1 MNYFSLNNKNHKV
14 NFKEALFNGLAPDRG
29 LYFPQ
34 EIKSLKK
41 SFVSNLDVY
50 DEIEISME
58 VISQFI
64 GNQIDEESLK
74 KIIEHSI
81 DFEFPLK
88 KIDENISVLELF
100 HGPSMAFKDVG
111 ARFTS
116 RCLSH
121 FIRKGYDKKVTVLV
135 ATSGDTGAAVA
146 SGFHKVEGIDVFIL
160 YPKNKISNIQEKQ
173 ISTFSDNIFPIEVVG
188 TFDDCQ
194 EIVKDALTDKDLTS
208 NFNFTTANSI
218 NISRWIPQTLYY
230 FFAYSQL
237 PSDIEK
243 SSFSIPSGN
252 YGNLFSAIVS
262 KNLGLPI
269 QNIISSNN
277 INNPVERYFQSGVY
291 TPLHSKETLSNAMDV
306 GDPSNFKR
314 VNKIFDY
321 DLDKMKEIIYAY
333 SFTDYETEDAIKNLL
348 KKNKYFCD
356 PHGAI
361 GYLGAKKY
369 IDNNLGS
376 HCIFLET
383 AHFYKFFDEIKNI
396 IGNEFIVPS
405 QLESVLKKDKN
416 SVEVDDK
423 TRQALEK
430 LGYMEK

>member
-34 EIKSLKK
+34 EIKPLKK
-41 SFVSNLDVY
+41 SFISNLDDY
-50 DEIEISME
+50 DKIEISMG

-173 ISTFSDNIFPIEVVG
+173 ISTFSDNIFPIEVDG

-262 KNLGLPI
+262 KKLGLPI
-269 QNIISSNN
+269 ENIISSNN

-321 DLDKMKEIIYAY
+321 DLDKMKEIIHVF
-333 SFTDYETEDAIKNLL
+333 SFTDYETEDAIKYLL
-348 KKNKYFCD
+348 KNFKYICD

-383 AHFYKFFDEIKNI
+383 AHFYKFYDEIKNI
-396 IGNEFIVPS
+396 IGNEFNVPS
-405 QLESVLKKDKN
+405 QLESVLKKEKN
-416 SVEVDDK
+416 SVEIN
-423 TRQALEK
+423 
-430 LGYMEK
+430 GYNHFKEYINSLTL

>member
-1 MNYFSLNNKNHKV
+1 MDYYSLNNKNHKV

-41 SFVSNLDVY
+41 SFISNLNDY
-50 DEIEISME
+50 DKIEVSME

-64 GNQIDEESLK
+64 GNQIDKQSLK

-121 FIRKGYDKKVTVLV
+121 FIRKGYNKKVTVLV

-173 ISTFSDNIFPIEVVG
+173 ISTFSDNIFPIEVKG

-194 EIVKDALTDKDLTS
+194 KIVKDALIDKDLTS

-237 PSDIEK
+237 PSDLEK

-252 YGNLFSAIVS
+252 YGNLFSSLVS
-262 KNLGLPI
+262 KELGLPI

-277 INNPVERYFQSGVY
+277 INNPVERYFKSGVY
-291 TPLHSKETLSNAMDV
+291 TPMHSKETLSNAMDV

-314 VNKIFDY
+314 VNEIFDF
-321 DLDKMKEIIYAY
+321 DLVKMKGILHAF
-333 SFTDYETEDAIKNLL
+333 SFTDYQTMDTIKYLL
-348 KKNKYFCD
+348 KNFNYLCD

-361 GYLGAKKY
+361 SYLGAKKY
-369 IDNNLGS
+369 INNNLGS

-383 AHFYKFFDEIKNI
+383 AHFYKFYDEIKNLI
-396 IGNEFIVPS
+396 DVKFNIPS
-405 QLESVLKKDKN
+405 QLKSILDKEKKSVTIKDYYNFKEYIN
-416 SVEVDDK
+416 SY
-423 TRQALEK
+423 L
-430 LGYMEK
+430 

>member
-41 SFVSNLDVY
+41 SFISNLDDY
-50 DEIEISME
+50 DKIEISME

-230 FFAYSQL
+230 FFAYTQL

-262 KNLGLPI
+262 KKLGLPI
-269 QNIISSNN
+269 ENIISSNN

-314 VNKIFDY
+314 VNKIFDH
-321 DLDKMKEIIYAY
+321 DLDKMKEIIHAF

-383 AHFYKFFDEIKNI
+383 AHFYKFYDEIKNI
-396 IGNEFIVPS
+396 IGNEFNVPS
-405 QLESVLKKDKN
+405 QLESVLKKEKN
-416 SVEVDDK
+416 SVEIN
-423 TRQALEK
+423 
-430 LGYMEK
+430 GYNHFKEYINSLTL

>member
-41 SFVSNLDVY
+41 SFVSNLDDY
-50 DEIEISME
+50 DKIEISME

-173 ISTFSDNIFPIEVVG
+173 ISTFSDNIFPIEVDG

-262 KNLGLPI
+262 KKIGLPI
-269 QNIISSNN
+269 ENIISSNN
-277 INNPVERYFQSGVY
+277 INNPVERYFQSGAF

-314 VNKIFDY
+314 VNKIFDH
-321 DLDKMKEIIYAY
+321 DLDKMKEIIHAY

-348 KKNKYFCD
+348 NKSRYFCD

-396 IGNEFIVPS
+396 IGNKFNVPS
-405 QLESVLKKDKN
+405 QLESVLKKEKN
-416 SVEVDDK
+416 SVEIN
-423 TRQALEK
+423 
-430 LGYMEK
+430 GYNHFKEYINSLTL

>member
-1 MNYFSLNNKNHKV
+1 MIYFSLNNKNHRV
-14 NFKEALFNGLAPDRG
+14 NFREALLNGLAPDRG
-29 LYFPQ
+29 LYFP
-34 EIKSLKK
+34 ESIIPLRK
-41 SFVSNLDVY
+41 SFISNLSDY
-50 DEIEISME
+50 DKIEISLE

-64 GNQIDEESLK
+64 GDQIDEESLK

-88 KIDENISVLELF
+88 KIEENISVLELF

-121 FIRKGYDKKVTVLV
+121 FIRRGYDKKVTVLV

-146 SGFHKVEGIDVFIL
+146 SGFHRVEGVDVLIL
-160 YPKNKISNIQEKQ
+160 FPKNKISNIQERQ
-173 ISTFSDNIFPIEVVG
+173 ITTFSDNIFPVEVDG

-194 EIVKDALTDKDLTS
+194 EIVKDALIDKDLTS

-230 FFAYSQL
+230 FFAYCQL
-237 PSDIEK
+237 PSNIKK

-262 KNLGLPI
+262 KELGLPI
-269 QNIISSNN
+269 ENIISSNN
-277 INNPVERYFQSGVY
+277 INNPVERYFKSGIY
-291 TPLHSKETLSNAMDV
+291 TPMHSKETLSNAMDV

-314 VNKIFDY
+314 VNKIFDL
-321 DLDKMKEIIYAY
+321 DLDKMRETIYAY
-333 SFTDYETEDAIKNLL
+333 SFTDYQTRDAIKNLL
-348 KKNKYFCD
+348 KNFKYICD

-369 IDNNLGS
+369 VGNNLGS

-383 AHFYKFFDEIKNI
+383 AHYYKFFDEIKSL
-396 IGNEFIVPS
+396 IGNEFNVPS
-405 QLESVLKKDKN
+405 QLASILNKEKN
-416 SVEVDDK
+416 SVAVKDYIDFK
-423 TRQALEK
+423 DYINSNL
-430 LGYMEK
+430 

>member
-41 SFVSNLDVY
+41 SFISNLDDY
-50 DEIEISME
+50 DKIEISME

-173 ISTFSDNIFPIEVVG
+173 ISTFSDNIFPIEVDG

-262 KNLGLPI
+262 KKLGLPI
-269 QNIISSNN
+269 ENIISSNN

-291 TPLHSKETLSNAMDV
+291 TPMHSKETLSNAMDV

-314 VNKIFDY
+314 VNEIFDL
-321 DLDKMKEIIYAY
+321 DLKKMKDIIYAF
-333 SFTDYETEDAIKNLL
+333 SFSDYQTRDAIKDVL
-348 KKNKYFCD
+348 KNFNYICD

-369 IDNNLGS
+369 INSHSES

-383 AHFYKFFDEIKNI
+383 AHFYKFYDEIKNLI
-396 IGNEFIVPS
+396 DVEFNIPF
-405 QLESVLKKDKN
+405 QLKKILDKEKKSVGIKDYNHFKEYIN
-416 SVEVDDK
+416 SN
-423 TRQALEK
+423 L
-430 LGYMEK
+430 

>member
-41 SFVSNLDVY
+41 SFISNLGDY
-50 DEIEISME
+50 DKIEISME

-230 FFAYSQL
+230 FFAYTQL

-262 KNLGLPI
+262 KKIGLPI
-269 QNIISSNN
+269 ENIISSNN
-277 INNPVERYFQSGVY
+277 INNPVERYFQSGAF

-314 VNKIFDY
+314 VNKIFDH
-321 DLDKMKEIIYAY
+321 DLDKMKEIIHAF

-383 AHFYKFFDEIKNI
+383 AHFYKFYDEIKNLI
-396 IGNEFIVPS
+396 DVDFNIPS
-405 QLESVLKKDKN
+405 QLKSILDKEKKSVTIKDYYNFKEYIN
-416 SVEVDDK
+416 SS
-423 TRQALEK
+423 L
-430 LGYMEK
+430 

>member
-41 SFVSNLDVY
+41 SFISNLDDY
-50 DEIEISME
+50 DKIEISME

-173 ISTFSDNIFPIEVVG
+173 ISTFSDNIFPIEVDG

-262 KNLGLPI
+262 KKLGLPI
-269 QNIISSNN
+269 ENIISSNN

-321 DLDKMKEIIYAY
+321 DLDKMKEIIHVF
-333 SFTDYETEDAIKNLL
+333 SFTDYETEDAIKYLL
-348 KKNKYFCD
+348 KNFKYICD

-369 IDNNLGS
+369 IENNLGS

-383 AHFYKFFDEIKNI
+383 AHFYKFYDEIKNV
-396 IGNEFIVPS
+396 IGNEFNVPS
-405 QLESVLKKDKN
+405 QLESVLKKEKN
-416 SVEVDDK
+416 SVEIN
-423 TRQALEK
+423 
-430 LGYMEK
+430 GYNHFKEYINSLTL

>member
-34 EIKSLKK
+34 EIKPLKK
-41 SFVSNLDVY
+41 SFISNLDDY
-50 DEIEISME
+50 DKIEISMG

-88 KIDENISVLELF
+88 KIDENISSLELF

-173 ISTFSDNIFPIEVVG
+173 ISTFSDNIFPIEVEG

-262 KNLGLPI
+262 KKLGLPI
-269 QNIISSNN
+269 ENIISSNN

-314 VNKIFDY
+314 VNKIFDH
-321 DLDKMKEIIYAY
+321 DLGKMKEIINVF
-333 SFTDYETEDAIKNLL
+333 SFTDYETEDAIKYLL
-348 KKNKYFCD
+348 KNFKYICD

-383 AHFYKFFDEIKNI
+383 AHFYKFYDEIKNV
-396 IGNEFIVPS
+396 IGNEFNVPS
-405 QLESVLKKDKN
+405 QLESVLKKEKN
-416 SVEVDDK
+416 SVEIN
-423 TRQALEK
+423 
-430 LGYMEK
+430 GYNHFKEYINSLTL

>member
-41 SFVSNLDVY
+41 SFISNLDDY
-50 DEIEISME
+50 DKIEISME

-173 ISTFSDNIFPIEVVG
+173 ISTFSDNIFPIEVDG

-262 KNLGLPI
+262 KKLGLPI
-269 QNIISSNN
+269 ENIISSNN

-314 VNKIFDY
+314 VNKIFDH
-321 DLDKMKEIIYAY
+321 DLNKMKEIIHAY

-396 IGNEFIVPS
+396 IGNEFSVPS

-416 SVEVDDK
+416 SVEIN
-423 TRQALEK
+423 
-430 LGYMEK
+430 GYNNFKEYINSLTL

>member
-41 SFVSNLDVY
+41 SFISNLDDY
-50 DEIEISME
+50 DKIEISME

-262 KNLGLPI
+262 KKIGLPI
-269 QNIISSNN
+269 ENIISSNN
-277 INNPVERYFQSGVY
+277 INNPVERYFQSGAF

-314 VNKIFDY
+314 VNKIFDQ
-321 DLDKMKEIIYAY
+321 DLDKMKEIIHAF

-383 AHFYKFFDEIKNI
+383 AHFYKFYDEIKNI
-396 IGNEFIVPS
+396 IGNEFNVPS
-405 QLESVLKKDKN
+405 QLESVLKKEKN
-416 SVEVDDK
+416 SVEIN
-423 TRQALEK
+423 
-430 LGYMEK
+430 GYNHFKEYINSLTL

>member
-34 EIKSLKK
+34 EIKPLKK
-41 SFVSNLDVY
+41 SFILNLDDY
-50 DEIEISME
+50 DKIEISMG

-262 KNLGLPI
+262 KKLGLPI
-269 QNIISSNN
+269 ENIISSNN

-314 VNKIFDY
+314 VNKIFDH
-321 DLDKMKEIIYAY
+321 DLNKMKEIIHAY

-383 AHFYKFFDEIKNI
+383 AHFYKFYDEIKNV
-396 IGNEFIVPS
+396 IGNEFNVPS
-405 QLESVLKKDKN
+405 QLESILKKEKN
-416 SVEVDDK
+416 SVEIN
-423 TRQALEK
+423 
-430 LGYMEK
+430 GYSHFKEYINSLTL

>member
-1 MNYFSLNNKNHKV
+1 MDYYSLNNKNHKV

-41 SFVSNLDVY
+41 SFISNLNDY
-50 DEIEISME
+50 DKIEISME

-64 GNQIDEESLK
+64 GNQIDKQSLK

-121 FIRKGYDKKVTVLV
+121 FIRKGYNKKVTVLV

-173 ISTFSDNIFPIEVVG
+173 ISTFSDNIFPIEVEG

-194 EIVKDALTDKDLTS
+194 KIVKDALIDKDLTS

-237 PSDIEK
+237 PSDLEK
-243 SSFSIPSGN
+243 FSFSIPSGN
-252 YGNLFSAIVS
+252 YGNLFSSLVS
-262 KNLGLPI
+262 KELGLPI
-269 QNIISSNN
+269 ENIISSNN
-277 INNPVERYFQSGVY
+277 INNPVERYFKSGVY
-291 TPLHSKETLSNAMDV
+291 TPMHSKETLSNAMDV

-314 VNKIFDY
+314 VNEIFD
-321 DLDKMKEIIYAY
+321 LNLVKMKGILHAF
-333 SFTDYETEDAIKNLL
+333 SFTDYQTMDTIKYLL
-348 KKNKYFCD
+348 KNFNYLCD

-361 GYLGAKKY
+361 SYLGAKKF
-369 IDNNLGS
+369 INNNLGS

-383 AHFYKFFDEIKNI
+383 AHFYKFYDEIKNLI
-396 IGNEFIVPS
+396 DVDFNIPS
-405 QLESVLKKDKN
+405 QLKSILDKEKKSVTIKDYYNFKEHMN
-416 SVEVDDK
+416 SY
-423 TRQALEK
+423 L
-430 LGYMEK
+430 

>member
-41 SFVSNLDVY
+41 SFISNLDDY
-50 DEIEISME
+50 DKIEISME

-173 ISTFSDNIFPIEVVG
+173 ISTFSDNIFPIEVDG

-262 KNLGLPI
+262 KKLGLPI
-269 QNIISSNN
+269 ENIISSNN

-314 VNKIFDY
+314 VNKIFDH
-321 DLDKMKEIIYAY
+321 DLDKMKEIIHVF
-333 SFTDYETEDAIKNLL
+333 SFTDYETEDAIKYLL
-348 KKNKYFCD
+348 KNFKYICD

-383 AHFYKFFDEIKNI
+383 AHFYKFYDEIKNI
-396 IGNEFIVPS
+396 IGNEFNVPS
-405 QLESVLKKDKN
+405 QLESVLKKEKN
-416 SVEVDDK
+416 SVEIN
-423 TRQALEK
+423 
-430 LGYMEK
+430 GYNHFKEYINSLTL

>member
-1 MNYFSLNNKNHKV
+1 MDYYSLNNKNHKV

-41 SFVSNLDVY
+41 SFISNLNDY
-50 DEIEISME
+50 DKIEISME

-64 GNQIDEESLK
+64 GNQIDKQSLK

-121 FIRKGYDKKVTVLV
+121 FIRKGYNKKVTVLV

-173 ISTFSDNIFPIEVVG
+173 ISTFSDNIFPIEVEG

-194 EIVKDALTDKDLTS
+194 KIVKDALIDKELTS

-237 PSDIEK
+237 PSDLEK
-243 SSFSIPSGN
+243 FSFSIPSGN
-252 YGNLFSAIVS
+252 YGNLFSSLVS
-262 KNLGLPI
+262 KELGLPI
-269 QNIISSNN
+269 ENIISSNN
-277 INNPVERYFQSGVY
+277 INNPVERYFKSGVY
-291 TPLHSKETLSNAMDV
+291 TPMHSKETLSNAMDV

-314 VNKIFDY
+314 VNEIFDL
-321 DLDKMKEIIYAY
+321 DLVKMKGTLHAF
-333 SFTDYETEDAIKNLL
+333 SFTDYQTMDTIKYLL
-348 KKNKYFCD
+348 KNFNYLCD

-361 GYLGAKKY
+361 SYLGAKKF
-369 IDNNLGS
+369 INNNLGS

-383 AHFYKFFDEIKNI
+383 AHFYKFYDEIKNLI
-396 IGNEFIVPS
+396 DVDFNIPS
-405 QLESVLKKDKN
+405 QLKSILDKEKKSVTIKDYYNFKEYIN
-416 SVEVDDK
+416 SY
-423 TRQALEK
+423 L
-430 LGYMEK
+430 

>member
-41 SFVSNLDVY
+41 SFISNLDDY
-50 DEIEISME
+50 DKIEISME

-262 KNLGLPI
+262 KKLGLPI
-269 QNIISSNN
+269 ENIISSNN

-314 VNKIFDY
+314 VNKIFDH
-321 DLDKMKEIIYAY
+321 DLDKMKEIIHVF
-333 SFTDYETEDAIKNLL
+333 SFTDYETEDAIKYLL
-348 KKNKYFCD
+348 KNFKYICD

-383 AHFYKFFDEIKNI
+383 AHFYKFYDEIKNV
-396 IGNEFIVPS
+396 IGNEFNVPS
-405 QLESVLKKDKN
+405 QLESVLKKEKN
-416 SVEVDDK
+416 SVEIN
-423 TRQALEK
+423 
-430 LGYMEK
+430 GYNHFKEYINSLTL

>member
-41 SFVSNLDVY
+41 SFISNLDDY
-50 DEIEISME
+50 DKIEISME

-262 KNLGLPI
+262 KKLGLPI
-269 QNIISSNN
+269 ENIISSNN
-277 INNPVERYFQSGVY
+277 INNPVERYFQSGAF

-314 VNKIFDY
+314 VNKIFDH
-321 DLDKMKEIIYAY
+321 DLDKMKEIIHAF

-383 AHFYKFFDEIKNI
+383 AHFYKFYDEIKNI

-405 QLESVLKKDKN
+405 QLESVLKKEKN
-416 SVEVDDK
+416 SVEIN
-423 TRQALEK
+423 
-430 LGYMEK
+430 GYNHFKEYINSLTL

>member
-41 SFVSNLDVY
+41 SFISNLDDY
-50 DEIEISME
+50 DKIEISME

-121 FIRKGYDKKVTVLV
+121 FIRKGYDQKVTVLV

-173 ISTFSDNIFPIEVVG
+173 ISTFSDNIFPIEVDG

-237 PSDIEK
+237 PSDIGK

-262 KNLGLPI
+262 KKLGLPI
-269 QNIISSNN
+269 ENIISSNN

-314 VNKIFDY
+314 VNKIFDH
-321 DLDKMKEIIYAY
+321 DLDKMKEIIHVF
-333 SFTDYETEDAIKNLL
+333 SFTDYETEDAIKYLL
-348 KKNKYFCD
+348 KNFKYICD

-383 AHFYKFFDEIKNI
+383 AHFYKFYDEIKNI
-396 IGNEFIVPS
+396 IGDEFNVPS
-405 QLESVLKKDKN
+405 QLESVLKKEKN
-416 SVEVDDK
+416 SVDINDYNHFKEYINSL
-423 TRQALEK
+423 TL
-430 LGYMEK
+430 

>member
-41 SFVSNLDVY
+41 SFISNLDDY
-50 DEIEISME
+50 DKIEISME

-173 ISTFSDNIFPIEVVG
+173 ISTFSDNIFPIEIDG

-262 KNLGLPI
+262 KKIGLPI
-269 QNIISSNN
+269 ENIISSNN
-277 INNPVERYFQSGVY
+277 INNPVERYFQSGAF

-314 VNKIFDY
+314 VNKIFDH
-321 DLDKMKEIIYAY
+321 DLDKMKEIIHAF

-383 AHFYKFFDEIKNI
+383 AHFYKFYDEIKNI
-396 IGNEFIVPS
+396 IGNEFNVPS
-405 QLESVLKKDKN
+405 QLESVLKKEKN
-416 SVEVDDK
+416 SVEIN
-423 TRQALEK
+423 
-430 LGYMEK
+430 GYNHFKEYINSLTL

>member
-41 SFVSNLDVY
+41 SFISNLDDY
-50 DEIEISME
+50 DKIEISME

-81 DFEFPLK
+81 NFEFPLK

-173 ISTFSDNIFPIEVVG
+173 ISTFSDNICPIEVDG

-218 NISRWIPQTLYY
+218 NISRWMPQTFYY

-262 KNLGLPI
+262 KKLGLPI
-269 QNIISSNN
+269 ENIISSNN

-314 VNKIFDY
+314 VNKIFDH
-321 DLDKMKEIIYAY
+321 DLDKMKEIIHVF
-333 SFTDYETEDAIKNLL
+333 SFTDYETEDAIKYLL
-348 KKNKYFCD
+348 KNFKYICD

-383 AHFYKFFDEIKNI
+383 AHFYKFYDEIKNV
-396 IGNEFIVPS
+396 IGNEFNVPS
-405 QLESVLKKDKN
+405 QLESVLKKEKN
-416 SVEVDDK
+416 SVEIN
-423 TRQALEK
+423 
-430 LGYMEK
+430 GYNHFKEYINSLTL

>member
-1 MNYFSLNNKNHKV
+1 MDYYSLNNKNHRV
-14 NFKEALFNGLAPDRG
+14 SFKEALFNGLAPDRG

-41 SFVSNLDVY
+41 SFISNLNDY
-50 DEIEISME
+50 DKIEISME

-64 GNQIDEESLK
+64 GNQIDKQSLK

-121 FIRKGYDKKVTVLV
+121 FIRKGYNKKVTVLV

-173 ISTFSDNIFPIEVVG
+173 ISTFSDNIFPIEVEG

-194 EIVKDALTDKDLTS
+194 KIVKDALIDKDLTS

-230 FFAYSQL
+230 FFAYSKL
-237 PSDIEK
+237 PSDLEK

-252 YGNLFSAIVS
+252 YGNLFSSLVS
-262 KNLGLPI
+262 KELGLPI

-277 INNPVERYFQSGVY
+277 INNPVERYFKSGVY
-291 TPLHSKETLSNAMDV
+291 TPMHSKETLSNAMDV

-314 VNKIFDY
+314 VNEIFDL
-321 DLDKMKEIIYAY
+321 DLVKMKGTLHAF
-333 SFTDYETEDAIKNLL
+333 SFTDYQTMDTIKYLL
-348 KKNKYFCD
+348 KNFNYLCD

-361 GYLGAKKY
+361 SYLGAKKF
-369 IDNNLGS
+369 INNNLGS

-383 AHFYKFFDEIKNI
+383 AHFYKFYDEIKNLI
-396 IGNEFIVPS
+396 DVDFNIPS
-405 QLESVLKKDKN
+405 QLKIILDKEKKSVTIKDYYNFKEYIN
-416 SVEVDDK
+416 SY
-423 TRQALEK
+423 L
-430 LGYMEK
+430 

>member
-41 SFVSNLDVY
+41 SFISNLDDY
-50 DEIEISME
+50 DKIEISME

-262 KNLGLPI
+262 KKLGLPI
-269 QNIISSNN
+269 ENIISSNN

-314 VNKIFDY
+314 VNKIFDH

-383 AHFYKFFDEIKNI
+383 AHFYKFYDEIKNV
-396 IGNEFIVPS
+396 IGNEFNVPS
-405 QLESVLKKDKN
+405 QLESVLKKEKN
-416 SVEVDDK
+416 SVEIN
-423 TRQALEK
+423 
-430 LGYMEK
+430 GYNHFKEYINSLTL

>member
-34 EIKSLKK
+34 EIKPLKK
-41 SFVSNLDVY
+41 SFISNLDDY
-50 DEIEISME
+50 DKIEISMG

-173 ISTFSDNIFPIEVVG
+173 ISTFSDNIFPIEVEG

-262 KNLGLPI
+262 KKLGLPI
-269 QNIISSNN
+269 ENIISSNN

-314 VNKIFDY
+314 VNKIFDH
-321 DLDKMKEIIYAY
+321 DLDKMKEIIHVF
-333 SFTDYETEDAIKNLL
+333 SFTDYETEDAIKYLL
-348 KKNKYFCD
+348 KNFKYICD

-383 AHFYKFFDEIKNI
+383 AHFYKFYDEIKNV
-396 IGNEFIVPS
+396 IGNEFNVPS
-405 QLESVLKKDKN
+405 QLESVLKKEKN
-416 SVEVDDK
+416 SVEIN
-423 TRQALEK
+423 
-430 LGYMEK
+430 GYNHFKEYINSLTL

>member
-34 EIKSLKK
+34 EIKPLKK
-41 SFVSNLDVY
+41 SFISNLDDY
-50 DEIEISME
+50 DKIEISME

-81 DFEFPLK
+81 NFEFPLK

-173 ISTFSDNIFPIEVVG
+173 ISTFSDNIFPIEVDG

-218 NISRWIPQTLYY
+218 NISRWMPQTFYY

-262 KNLGLPI
+262 KKLGLPI
-269 QNIISSNN
+269 ENIISSNN

-314 VNKIFDY
+314 VNKIFDH
-321 DLDKMKEIIYAY
+321 DLDKMKEIIHVF
-333 SFTDYETEDAIKNLL
+333 SFTDYETEDAIKYLL
-348 KKNKYFCD
+348 KNFKYICD

-383 AHFYKFFDEIKNI
+383 AHFYKFYDEIKNI
-396 IGNEFIVPS
+396 IGNEFNVPS
-405 QLESVLKKDKN
+405 QLESILKKEKN
-416 SVEVDDK
+416 SVEINGYNHFK
-423 TRQALEK
+423 EYINSLK
-430 LGYMEK
+430 L

>member
-34 EIKSLKK
+34 EIKPLKK
-41 SFVSNLDVY
+41 SFISNLDDY
-50 DEIEISME
+50 DKIEISME

-173 ISTFSDNIFPIEVVG
+173 ISTFSDNIFPIEVDG

-262 KNLGLPI
+262 KKLGLPI
-269 QNIISSNN
+269 ENIISSNN
-277 INNPVERYFQSGVY
+277 INNPVERYFQSGAF

-314 VNKIFDY
+314 VNKIFDH
-321 DLDKMKEIIYAY
+321 DLDKMKEIIHAF

-383 AHFYKFFDEIKNI
+383 AHFYKFYDEIKNI

-405 QLESVLKKDKN
+405 QLESVLKKEKN
-416 SVEVDDK
+416 SVEIN
-423 TRQALEK
+423 
-430 LGYMEK
+430 GYNHFKEYINSLTL

>member
-41 SFVSNLDVY
+41 SFISNLDDY
-50 DEIEISME
+50 DKIEISME

-262 KNLGLPI
+262 KKLGLPI
-269 QNIISSNN
+269 ENIISSNN
-277 INNPVERYFQSGVY
+277 INNPVERYFQSGAF

-314 VNKIFDY
+314 VNKIFDH
-321 DLDKMKEIIYAY
+321 DLDKMKEIIHAF

-383 AHFYKFFDEIKNI
+383 AHFYKFYDEIKNI
-396 IGNEFIVPS
+396 IGNEFNVPS
-405 QLESVLKKDKN
+405 QLESVLKKEKN
-416 SVEVDDK
+416 SVEIN
-423 TRQALEK
+423 
-430 LGYMEK
+430 GYNHFKEYIKSLTL

>member
-34 EIKSLKK
+34 EIKPLKK
-41 SFVSNLDVY
+41 SFISNLDDY
-50 DEIEISME
+50 DKIEISMG

-230 FFAYSQL
+230 FFAYTQL

-262 KNLGLPI
+262 KKIGLPI
-269 QNIISSNN
+269 ENIISSNN
-277 INNPVERYFQSGVY
+277 INNPVERYFQSGAF

-314 VNKIFDY
+314 VNKIFDH
-321 DLDKMKEIIYAY
+321 DLDKMKEIIHAF

-383 AHFYKFFDEIKNI
+383 AHFYKFYDEIKNV
-396 IGNEFIVPS
+396 IGNEFNVPS
-405 QLESVLKKDKN
+405 QLESVLKKEKN
-416 SVEVDDK
+416 SVEIN
-423 TRQALEK
+423 
-430 LGYMEK
+430 GYNHFKEYINSLTL

>member
-41 SFVSNLDVY
+41 SFISNLDDY
-50 DEIEISME
+50 DKIEISME

-121 FIRKGYDKKVTVLV
+121 FIRKGYDKKGTVLV

-262 KNLGLPI
+262 KKLGLPI
-269 QNIISSNN
+269 ENIISSNN
-277 INNPVERYFQSGVY
+277 INNPVERYFQSGVF

-314 VNKIFDY
+314 VNKIFDN

-383 AHFYKFFDEIKNI
+383 AHFYKFYDEIKNI
-396 IGNEFIVPS
+396 IGNEFNVPS

-416 SVEVDDK
+416 SVEIN
-423 TRQALEK
+423 
-430 LGYMEK
+430 GYNNFKEYINSLTL

>member
-29 LYFPQ
+29 LYFPE

-41 SFVSNLDVY
+41 SFISNLDDY
-50 DEIEISME
+50 DKVEISME
-58 VISQFI
+58 VISQFV
-64 GNQIDEESLK
+64 GKQIDDESLK

-121 FIRKGYDKKVTVLV
+121 FIKKDYDKKVTVLV

-146 SGFHKVEGIDVFIL
+146 SGFHKVKGLDVFIL

-173 ISTFSDNIFPIEVVG
+173 IATFSDNIFPVEIEG

-194 EIVKDALTDKDLTS
+194 KIVKDALIDKDLTS
-208 NFNFTTANSI
+208 IFNFTTANSI

-230 FFAYSQL
+230 FFAFSQL
-237 PSDIEK
+237 SSSIEK
-243 SSFSIPSGN
+243 FSFSIPSGN

-262 KNLGLPI
+262 KKLGLPI
-269 QNIISSNN
+269 ENIISSNN
-277 INNPVERYFQSGVY
+277 INNPVERYFKTGVY
-291 TPLHSKETLSNAMDV
+291 TPMYSKETISNAMDV
-306 GDPSNFKR
+306 GDPSNFNR
-314 VNKIFDY
+314 INAIFDY
-321 DLDKMKEIIYAY
+321 DLEKMKDIIQAY
-333 SFTDYETEDAIKNLL
+333 SFTDNDTEDTIKHLYL
-348 KKNKYFCD
+348 KFNYLCD

-369 IDNNLGS
+369 INNNLGS

-383 AHFYKFFDEIKNI
+383 AHLYKFYNEVRNFLDVRFNVPPQLKNI
-396 IGNEFIVPS
+396 LN
-405 QLESVLKKDKN
+405 KKKN
-416 SVEVDDK
+416 SVEIK
-423 TRQALEK
+423 
-430 LGYMEK
+430 GYDNFKEYLNSNQ

>member
-41 SFVSNLDVY
+41 SFISNLGDY
-50 DEIEISME
+50 DKIEISME

-173 ISTFSDNIFPIEVVG
+173 ISTFSDNIFPIEVDG

-230 FFAYSQL
+230 FFAFTQL

-262 KNLGLPI
+262 KKIGLPI
-269 QNIISSNN
+269 ENIISSNN
-277 INNPVERYFQSGVY
+277 INNPVERYFQSGAF
-291 TPLHSKETLSNAMDV
+291 TPLHSQETLSNAMDV

-314 VNKIFDY
+314 VNKIFDH
-321 DLDKMKEIIYAY
+321 DLDKMKEIIHAY

-348 KKNKYFCD
+348 NKSRYFCD

-369 IDNNLGS
+369 VDNNLGS

-383 AHFYKFFDEIKNI
+383 AHFYKFFDEIK
-396 IGNEFIVPS
+396 S
-405 QLESVLKKDKN
+405 
-416 SVEVDDK
+416 
-423 TRQALEK
+423 
-430 LGYMEK
+430 

>member
-1 MNYFSLNNKNHKV
+1 MDYYSLNNKNHKV

-41 SFVSNLDVY
+41 SFISNLNDY
-50 DEIEISME
+50 DKIEISME

-64 GNQIDEESLK
+64 GNQIDEQSLK

-121 FIRKGYDKKVTVLV
+121 FIRKGYNKKVTVLV

-173 ISTFSDNIFPIEVVG
+173 ISTFSDNIFPIEVEG

-194 EIVKDALTDKDLTS
+194 KIVKDALIDKDLTS

-237 PSDIEK
+237 PSDLEK

-252 YGNLFSAIVS
+252 YGNLFSSLVS
-262 KNLGLPI
+262 KELGLPI

-277 INNPVERYFQSGVY
+277 INNPVERYFKSGVY
-291 TPLHSKETLSNAMDV
+291 TPMHSKETLSNAMDV

-314 VNKIFDY
+314 VNEIFDL
-321 DLDKMKEIIYAY
+321 DLVKMKGILHAF
-333 SFTDYETEDAIKNLL
+333 SFTDYQTMDTIKYLL
-348 KKNKYFCD
+348 KNFNYLCD

-361 GYLGAKKY
+361 GYLGAKKF
-369 IDNNLGS
+369 INNNLGS

-383 AHFYKFFDEIKNI
+383 AHFYKFYDEIKNLI
-396 IGNEFIVPS
+396 DVDFNIPS
-405 QLESVLKKDKN
+405 QLKSILDKEKKSVTIKDYYNFKEHMN
-416 SVEVDDK
+416 SY
-423 TRQALEK
+423 L
-430 LGYMEK
+430 

>member
-41 SFVSNLDVY
+41 SFISNLDDY
-50 DEIEISME
+50 DKIEISMG

-262 KNLGLPI
+262 KKLGLPI
-269 QNIISSNN
+269 ENIISSNN

-321 DLDKMKEIIYAY
+321 DLDKMKEIIHVF
-333 SFTDYETEDAIKNLL
+333 SFTDYETEDAIKYLL
-348 KKNKYFCD
+348 KNFKYICD

-369 IDNNLGS
+369 IENNLGS

-383 AHFYKFFDEIKNI
+383 AHFYKFYDEIKNI
-396 IGNEFIVPS
+396 IGNEFNVPS
-405 QLESVLKKDKN
+405 QLESVLKKEKN
-416 SVEVDDK
+416 SVEIN
-423 TRQALEK
+423 
-430 LGYMEK
+430 GYNHFKEYINSLTL

>member
-34 EIKSLKK
+34 EIKPLKK
-41 SFVSNLDVY
+41 SFISNLDDY
-50 DEIEISME
+50 DKIEISME

-230 FFAYSQL
+230 FFAYTQL

-262 KNLGLPI
+262 KKLGLPI
-269 QNIISSNN
+269 ENIISSNN
-277 INNPVERYFQSGVY
+277 INNPVERYFQSGAF

-314 VNKIFDY
+314 VNKIFDH
-321 DLDKMKEIIYAY
+321 DLDKMKEIIHAF

-383 AHFYKFFDEIKNI
+383 AHFYKFYDEIKNV
-396 IGNEFIVPS
+396 IGNEFNVPS
-405 QLESVLKKDKN
+405 QLESVLKKEKN
-416 SVEVDDK
+416 SVEIN
-423 TRQALEK
+423 
-430 LGYMEK
+430 GYNHFKEYINSLTL

>member
-1 MNYFSLNNKNHKV
+1 MYYYSLNNKNHKV

-41 SFVSNLDVY
+41 SFISNLNDY
-50 DEIEISME
+50 DKIEISME

-64 GNQIDEESLK
+64 GNQIDKQSLK

-121 FIRKGYDKKVTVLV
+121 FIRKGYNKKVTVLV

-173 ISTFSDNIFPIEVVG
+173 ISTFSDNIFPIEVKG

-194 EIVKDALTDKDLTS
+194 KIVKDALIDKDLTS

-237 PSDIEK
+237 PSDLEK

-252 YGNLFSAIVS
+252 YGNLFSSLVS
-262 KNLGLPI
+262 KELGLPI

-277 INNPVERYFQSGVY
+277 INNPVERYFKSGVY
-291 TPLHSKETLSNAMDV
+291 TPMHSKETLSNAMDV

-314 VNKIFDY
+314 VNEIFDL
-321 DLDKMKEIIYAY
+321 DLVKMKGILHAF
-333 SFTDYETEDAIKNLL
+333 SFTDYQTMDTIKYLL
-348 KKNKYFCD
+348 KNFNYLCD

-361 GYLGAKKY
+361 SYLGAKKF
-369 IDNNLGS
+369 INNNLGS

-383 AHFYKFFDEIKNI
+383 AHFYKFYDEIKNLI
-396 IGNEFIVPS
+396 DVKFNIPS
-405 QLESVLKKDKN
+405 QLKSILDKEKKSVTIKDYYNFKEYIN
-416 SVEVDDK
+416 SY
-423 TRQALEK
+423 L
-430 LGYMEK
+430 

>member
-1 MNYFSLNNKNHKV
+1 MDYYSLNNKNHKV

-41 SFVSNLDVY
+41 SFISNLNDY
-50 DEIEISME
+50 DKIEISME

-64 GNQIDEESLK
+64 GNQIDKQSLK

-121 FIRKGYDKKVTVLV
+121 FIRKGYNKKVTVLV

-173 ISTFSDNIFPIEVVG
+173 ISTFSDNIFPIEVEG

-194 EIVKDALTDKDLTS
+194 KIVKDALIDKDLTS

-237 PSDIEK
+237 PSDLEK
-243 SSFSIPSGN
+243 FSFSIPSGN
-252 YGNLFSAIVS
+252 YGNLFSSLVS
-262 KNLGLPI
+262 KELGLPI
-269 QNIISSNN
+269 ENIISSNN
-277 INNPVERYFQSGVY
+277 INNPVERYFKSGVY
-291 TPLHSKETLSNAMDV
+291 TPMHSKETLSNAMDV

-314 VNKIFDY
+314 VNEIFDL
-321 DLDKMKEIIYAY
+321 DLVKMKGTLHAF
-333 SFTDYETEDAIKNLL
+333 SFTDYQTMDTIKYLL
-348 KKNKYFCD
+348 KNFNYLCD

-361 GYLGAKKY
+361 SYLGAKKF
-369 IDNNLGS
+369 INNNLGS

-383 AHFYKFFDEIKNI
+383 AHFYKFYDEIKNLI
-396 IGNEFIVPS
+396 DVKFNIPS
-405 QLESVLKKDKN
+405 QLKSILDKEKKSVTIKDYYNFKEYIN
-416 SVEVDDK
+416 SY
-423 TRQALEK
+423 L
-430 LGYMEK
+430 

>member
-41 SFVSNLDVY
+41 SFISNLDDY
-50 DEIEISME
+50 DKIEISME

-230 FFAYSQL
+230 FFAYTQL

-262 KNLGLPI
+262 KKLGLPI
-269 QNIISSNN
+269 ENIISSNN
-277 INNPVERYFQSGVY
+277 INNPVERYFQSGAF

-314 VNKIFDY
+314 VNKIFDH
-321 DLDKMKEIIYAY
+321 DLDKMKEIIHAF
-333 SFTDYETEDAIKNLL
+333 SFTDHETEDAIKNLL

-383 AHFYKFFDEIKNI
+383 AHFYKFYDEIKNI
-396 IGNEFIVPS
+396 IGNEFNVPS
-405 QLESVLKKDKN
+405 QLESVLKKEKN
-416 SVEVDDK
+416 SVEIN
-423 TRQALEK
+423 
-430 LGYMEK
+430 GYNHFKEYINSLTL

>member
-41 SFVSNLDVY
+41 SFISNLDDY
-50 DEIEISME
+50 DKIEISME

-230 FFAYSQL
+230 FFAYTQL

-262 KNLGLPI
+262 KKIGLPI
-269 QNIISSNN
+269 ENIISSNN
-277 INNPVERYFQSGVY
+277 INNPVERYFQSGAF

-314 VNKIFDY
+314 VNKIFDH
-321 DLDKMKEIIYAY
+321 DLDKMKEIIHAF

-383 AHFYKFFDEIKNI
+383 AHFYKFYDEIKNV
-396 IGNEFIVPS
+396 IGNEFNVPS
-405 QLESVLKKDKN
+405 QLESVLKKEKN
-416 SVEVDDK
+416 SVEIN
-423 TRQALEK
+423 
-430 LGYMEK
+430 GYNHFKEYINSLTL

>member
-41 SFVSNLDVY
+41 SFVSNLDDY
-50 DEIEISME
+50 DKIEISME

-262 KNLGLPI
+262 KKLGLPI
-269 QNIISSNN
+269 ENIISSNN
-277 INNPVERYFQSGVY
+277 INNPVERYFQSGAF

-314 VNKIFDY
+314 VNKIFDN

-348 KKNKYFCD
+348 KKSRYFCD

-383 AHFYKFFDEIKNI
+383 AHFYKFYDEIKNI
-396 IGNEFIVPS
+396 IGNEFNVPS

-416 SVEVDDK
+416 SVEIN
-423 TRQALEK
+423 
-430 LGYMEK
+430 GYNHFKEYINSLTL